1 MLNEINL
8 ARADL
13 NLLTLF
19 EVILSERHVGRAAA
33 RLNLTPSAVSHGLGR
48 LRRQLNDPL
57 FLRTPKGVV
66 PTARAVALAEPVAD
80 LLARARNVLASAAPF
95 DAATSTRRFI
105 IGAPDG
111 VSSVFLPPLLA
122 ALRDRAPG
130 IDIGLRQLLPP
141 QGGRS
146 VERAW
151 TPVFAELESGSMD
164 IAVAPIDR
172 APTRFVART
181 IYDEDFVVV
190 ARARHPFVRRPTLQQ
205 FCQMQH
211 LVVSMTADP
220 FGFVDDA
227 LEKLG
232 LARRVALTVPDF
244 ASGLASVAETDLIAT
259 MPRRFVAMHAARF
272 AVVSR
277 EVPLRLRAFSITAA
291 VPRAALMDAGLAWLF
306 EVMCGAMQ
314 GGRSAQT
321 KRRAEARI
329 AS

>member
-19 EVILSERHVGRAAA
+19 EVILSERHVGRAAL

-48 LRRQLNDPL
+48 LRGLLNDPL

-66 PTARAVALAEPVAD
+66 PTARAVALAEPVGD
-80 LLARARNVLASAAPF
+80 LLAQARRVLSSAEPF
-95 DAATSTRRFI
+95 EAAKSTRRFI

-111 VSSVFLPPLLA
+111 SALLAPLLA
-122 ALRDRAPG
+122 VLRDRAPG

-141 QGGRS
+141 QGGHS

-151 TPVFAELESGSMD
+151 APLFAELEARSID
-164 IAVAPIDR
+164 IAIAPIDR
-172 APTRFVART
+172 APPRFVART

-190 ARARHPFVRRPTLQQ
+190 ARARHPFVARPTLQR

-220 FGFVDDA
+220 YGFVDDA
-227 LEKLG
+227 LAKLG
-232 LARRVALTVPDF
+232 LARRVALTMPDF
-244 ASGLASVAETDLIAT
+244 ASGLATVAETDLIAT

-277 EVPLRLRAFSITAA
+277 EVPLRLRAFTIKAA
-291 VPRAALMDAGLAWLF
+291 VPRVALMDAGLAWLF
-306 EVMCGAMQ
+306 EAMCEVVQSGRGA
-314 GGRSAQT
+314 RAR
-321 KRRAEARI
+321 RRAGLRAK
-329 AS
+329 S